1 MSLISASTRKFPSIS
16 VWTKLEFF
24 FTNIYAPKIG
34 SLFSS
39 VTVPEYKFCAIELK
53 LNVKKRKKI
62 SFNLPFIRLV
72 CQFKFTK
79 LLEVYLIMVVIIF
92 FTFT

>member
-1 MSLISASTRKFPSIS
+1 MQ
-16 VWTKLEFF
+16 
-24 FTNIYAPKIG
+24 
-34 SLFSS
+34 
-39 VTVPEYKFCAIELK
+39 ELLDTHLCQ

-79 LLEVYLIMVVIIF
+79 LLEVNLIMVVIIF